1 MRRRRVLALLLCA
14 FLISGC
20 APRTADG
27 PDAQARPVALSEA
40 RPEDD
45 NVLSSRI
52 FSLACAP
59 DAGFNPYRCTV
70 QSNRTVLSL
79 LYEPLFTVDSSFHAA
94 PYLCESYTSTG
105 DGRTHTLTLRN
116 GVTFSDGSHLRAS
129 DVDASIRAAM
139 GSPYYG
145 GRLDHISTITVSSD
159 LELVITTDVAV
170 GVLDSLLNIYVVK
183 ASTVNDSIPIG
194 TGPFVS
200 AGDNLHR
207 TGWWRGRAPILT
219 AGTVRLVA
227 AETPNAVRDSFEYG
241 LADLACADPNAGVQM
256 AYHSDY
262 ELWDNTTTVMQYI
275 GFNRS
280 SPVFCYESLRRAVSH
295 GIDREA
301 IVSGTAAG
309 FASAAVLPASPN
321 AACYSHQLAENYDR
335 DEAAFRADLEER
347 SVSDLT
353 GADGVLE
360 FYNDYGIQALEGEMI
375 VCMSSDQRVE
385 AAQAVVDSLN
395 AQGFDLTL
403 RALEYE
409 NYVAALEN
417 GNFDL
422 YYGEV
427 RLSPDFDLSAFFT
440 EKGSLSYGGC
450 ADAAAARLCAQA
462 MENSGNAYDLHQE
475 IMDRGLLCP
484 VLFKVYAIYSA
495 RGRVTNLTPCLD
507 GVFLQPIEEEKR

>member
-1 MRRRRVLALLLCA
+1 MRGRRGLALLLA
-14 FLISGC
+14 VLLLAGC
-20 APRTADG
+20 GTGADDS
-27 PDAQARPVALSEA
+27 PNALARPVALSEA

-45 NVLSSRI
+45 GVLASRI
-52 FSLACAP
+52 FSLACTP
-59 DAGFNPYRCTV
+59 DEGFNPYRCTV

-79 LYEPLFTVDSSFHAA
+79 LYEPLFTVDSNFRAA
-94 PYLCESYTSTG
+94 PYLCESYEATG
-105 DGRTHTLTLRN
+105 DGRTHTLTLRRD
-116 GVTFSDGSHLRAS
+116 VTFSDGTPLVAE
-129 DVDASIRAAM
+129 DVTASIRAAM

-145 GRLDHISTITVSSD
+145 GRLDHISTITATSD
-159 LELVITTDVAV
+159 QELTITTDVAV
-170 GVLDSLLNIYVVK
+170 GALDALLNVYVVK
-183 ASTVNDSIPIG
+183 AGTVNDSVPLG
-194 TGPFVS
+194 TGPFVAS
-200 AGDNLHR
+200 GDTLHR

-256 AYHSDY
+256 TYHSDF

-280 SPVFCYESLRRAVSH
+280 SPVFCYESIRCAVSH
-295 GIDREA
+295 GIDREF
-301 IVSGTAAG
+301 IVSNTAEG
-309 FASAAVLPASPN
+309 FAQAASLPASPN
-321 AACYSHQLAENYDR
+321 AECYSKQLAENYDR

-347 SVSDLT
+347 SVADLT
-353 GADGVLE
+353 GADGILE
-360 FYNDYGIQALEGEMI
+360 FYDDYGVQALSGDMI
-375 VCMSSDQRVE
+375 VCMNSDQRVA

-403 RALEYE
+403 RALEYDS
-409 NYVAALEN
+409 YVAALKN

-427 RLSPDFDLSAFFT
+427 RLSPDFDLSAFFN
-440 EKGSLSYGGC
+440 EGGSLSYGGC
-450 ADAAAARLCAQA
+450 ADAKAAQLCAQA
-462 MENSGNAYDLHQE
+462 RENAGNAYDLHQE

-507 GVFLQPIEEEKR
+507 GVFLQPMEEPS